1 MTNTLKEVA
10 TPEDAIQQ
18 MRDAAQSCHAAIQQM
33 RDAAQSCHAAAE
45 LQAAWQDDDA
55 GKVWEILAY
64 DLEAAADRAQEYWD

>member
-18 MRDAAQSCHAAIQQM
+18 MRDAAQAYNE
-33 RDAAQSCHAAAE
+33 AAAE

-64 DLEAAADRAQEYWD
+64 DLEAAADRAQEYWDSI